1 MKHARPIDQARSSDL
16 RGSVAAMA
24 RAAQR
29 AREVAAKTQTAI
41 VVRRNGQLERVYDQP
56 PAAPPQ
62 PPLDPHMT

>member
-41 VVRRNGQLERVYDQP
+41 VVRRNGSWNGSMTSH
-56 PAAPPQ
+56 
-62 PPLDPHMT
+62 PLPHRSRHSTRT